1 MRSCFSLLWNGLSAS
16 KHKTAN
22 AREKLHCQLQALSF
36 LLLLDTESGSTS
48 LSKFSIYT
56 EDAITEFE
64 SGCGSITKDDAT
76 FLGKE
81 MHTVFSRCMSD
92 GRSDRAKEPTEMSSV
107 CAVSE
112 MVLIVIKALCK
123 ASHYTL
129 AGTLVSEFETKVRD
143 CADCDFAAVALG
155 IWAIKIYFSLKTDGE
170 GGQALTECA
179 RILRALSSDLG
190 DKEAHLV
197 FEGCRLVV
205 CAVESGHGKQLSGP
219 VLLAWFSFLEEHQEC
234 LIKTMKKAS
243 VPTEQTIYLFISLR
257 KAHSMKII
265 HIVVVSLQNSLCQ
278 AERSRLQQT
287 LCINIYQGFVFAYES
302 LLASQ
307 VRLLSWSV

>member
-1 MRSCFSLLWNGLSAS
+1 MLWNGLSAS
-16 KHKTAN
+16 KHKKIVN
-22 AREKLHCQLQALSF
+22 AREKLHCQVQALSF
-36 LLLLDTESGSTS
+36 LLLLDRESGSSS
-48 LSKFSIYT
+48 LSKISIYT

-64 SGCGSITKDDAT
+64 SGCGSITEDDAT
-76 FLGKE
+76 FLVKE
-81 MHTVFSRCMSD
+81 MHIVFSRCLSD
-92 GRSDRAKEPTEMSSV
+92 GRGHDGAKEPTEMSSV
-107 CAVSE
+107 CIVSE

-129 AGTLVSEFETKVRD
+129 AGTLVNEFETMVKD
-143 CADCDFAAVALG
+143 CAGCDFAAVALG
-155 IWAIKIYFSLKTDGE
+155 KWAIKIYFSLKTGGE

-190 DKEAHLV
+190 DQEAHLV
-197 FEGCRLVV
+197 LEGCRLVV
-205 CAVESGHGKQLSGP
+205 WAVESGHGKQLSGP

-234 LIKTMKKAS
+234 LLRTMKKAS
-243 VPTEQTIYLFISLR
+243 LPVEQKMYLFIRLR
-257 KAHSMKII
+257 KARSMKMI

-307 VRLLSWSV
+307 VRLLS